1 MAVEIDW
8 SQASV
13 DGGSLPVP
21 FAGKT
26 PKKWTDRL
34 EDVAGSLTR
43 GGHGWGEVSV
53 GRKKLRVDDVTP
65 GCEADLRHFVESAVL
80 QANADVSVEDEDD
93 SDEERSDAD
102 QQMTES
108 FRSFAE

>member
-13 DGGSLPVP
+13 DDGSFTVP

-34 EDVAGSLTR
+34 EDVAAA
-43 GGHGWGEVSV
+43 
-53 GRKKLRVDDVTP
+53 LRPP
-65 GCEADLRHFVESAVL
+65 G
-80 QANADVSVEDEDD
+80 
-93 SDEERSDAD
+93 
-102 QQMTES
+102 
-108 FRSFAE
+108 